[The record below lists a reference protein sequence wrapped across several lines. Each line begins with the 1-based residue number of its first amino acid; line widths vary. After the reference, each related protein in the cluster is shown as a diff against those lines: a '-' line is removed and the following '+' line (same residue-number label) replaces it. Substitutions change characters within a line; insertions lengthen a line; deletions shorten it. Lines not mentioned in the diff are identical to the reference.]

1 MNLFKNFGL
10 LIISTIIITLIL
22 ELILNIFFPQAK
34 NSSWRVQNEDGV
46 YLNKNFGTAKHEFY
60 GEYEIISVKYNFGK
74 YHNRILLNDEYK
86 SKNNK
91 ILVLGDSNIFG
102 WLLEDDQIFLTKLQ
116 KEYKNYYFINAAAGG
131 FNDTDMYLYLK
142 KYCKNINPKFILFF
156 IDIDRV
162 VRKQSLSL
170 NINNEIIIKKNEI
183 NNFKKFLNKKK
194 IYNYLTENSVLFQF
208 IKKNYVMITA
218 SYIDYVDKNNYEK
231 TITNESNT
239 SSFESEKIL
248 LKKLF
253 NNIKNEAEKCKS
265 EIIFIDIALFSKKNT
280 SVARNY
286 IIDNFNNLFEKNKNV
301 NFISLYEQMS
311 EYRLNKTI
319 YDLEE
324 GHPNEKGNYL
334 IYKSLSKSINKYLKN

>member
-1 MNLFKNFGL
+1 MNLVKNFGL
-10 LIISTIIITLIL
+10 LIVSIIIITLIL
-22 ELILNIFFPQAK
+22 EVILGIFFPQAR

-46 YLNKNFGTAKHEFY
+46 YLNKNFGYAKHEFY
-60 GEYEIISVKYNFGK
+60 GKYEHISVKYSFGK
-74 YHNRILLNDEYK
+74 YHNRIFLNDKYK
-86 SKNNK
+86 SNKNR

-102 WLLEDDQIFLTKLQ
+102 WLLNDDQIFLTKLQ

-131 FNDTDMYLYLK
+131 FSDADMYLYLK

-170 NINNEIIIKKNEI
+170 SIDNEVIIKKNEI
-183 NNFKKFLNKKK
+183 NTFKKFLNDKK

-208 IKKNYVMITA
+208 IKKNYVMLTA
-218 SYIDYVDKNNYEK
+218 SYIDYVDKSNYEK
-231 TITNESNT
+231 TTTNKNIETN
-239 SSFESEKIL
+239 FENEKIL

-253 NNIKNEAEKCKS
+253 NSIKKEAEKCKS

-280 SVARNY
+280 SIARNY
-286 IIDNFNNLFEKNKNV
+286 IIDNFNDLFEKNKNV

-311 EYRLNKTI
+311 EYRLNKNF

-324 GHPNEKGNYL
+324 GHPNEKGNNL
-334 IYKSLSKSINKYLKN
+334 IYKSLSKSINEYLKN